1 MIMKPKSKKF
11 CFAKLLVFGLLMLIL
26 QLTSFAGDLPV
37 SLEVLEEAD
46 QLEIAE
52 APYSEYALLYSYET
66 SDSPFSTTFAYH
78 ESMILGLGCIAAVIA
93 ANFRSKTVAKT
104 VATGFMVF
112 AVLNFGVH
120 LTFALIDS
128 SSWYTPYSLMEC
140 TPFSFGIMTTV
151 IAAVVAVLAFFSDPV
166 IDIINKKVE
175 EKRWAAYNERVAA
188 ERKEKAQSEASAS
201 AAVAAE

>member
-78 ESMILGLGCIAAVIA
+78 ESLILGLGCVAAVIA
-93 ANFRSKTVAKT
+93 GNFRSKTVAKT
-104 VATGFMVF
+104 VATGFIAF
-112 AVLNFGVH
+112 AVLNFGFH
-120 LTFALIDS
+120 LAFALIDS

-140 TPFSFGIMTTV
+140 TPFLFGILTTAITGV
-151 IAAVVAVLAFFSDPV
+151 IGILAFFADPV
-166 IDIINKKVE
+166 IDAIGKKVE
-175 EKRWAAYNERVAA
+175 AKRWADYNERIAA
-188 ERKEKAQSEASAS
+188 ERKENAESEA
-201 AAVAAE
+201 AVNATAAAE